1 MEPFI
6 QKYQQDVMGKL
17 SGFDRLM
24 IRGTQR
30 ALANV
35 AGMMTYLSYIGVLLK
50 DFGGFVEQTS
60 KRLKNASLAAAERLD
75 RPIRYL
81 PSSQTRKEDVARALA
96 ARDGIKEGLICV
108 LTCVEPCMSYSVG
121 GDRASKK
128 LVLRPCLRKC
138 LHLYHYW
145 MDVDFGLMHGRI
157 QTWFPFTIQV
167 CLNGRSWLARQMDRR
182 GLGYKR
188 RENSF
193 AWLEDVCATQRLM
206 DKLLRMNWP
215 KFLDRIARGVNP
227 IQKEILC
234 GYRTGYYWSVYES
247 EWATDIMFRSSQAL
261 AKIYPTL
268 VRGGIQAFS
277 SPNVMRFLGKKLT
290 GHFQGEVVSDY
301 RQRLEGVRLK
311 HSVKSN
317 SIKMYDKQG
326 SILRVETTI
335 NNPYEFQAYRPKE
348 GDPGGACAWR
358 YLRKGIADLHRRAE
372 IADGCNQRYLEA
384 LASLHTEE
392 PLRQLVGSVC
402 RPGRW
407 KGKRVRALR
416 PWSADD
422 EKLLAVIS
430 RGEFMIRGFR
440 NRDLAPLLYSAGRR
454 SVADTRRVS
463 GQVTRKLRLL
473 RAHGIIRKIAG
484 THRYTLTKK
493 GRAIT
498 TAIIECQNLS
508 LQQLN
513 TLSA

>member
-6 QKYQQDVMGKL
+6 QKYQQEVMGKL

-35 AGMMTYLSYIGVLLK
+35 AGLMTYLSYIGVLLK

-81 PSSQTRKEDVARALA
+81 SSSRTRKEDVARAIA
-96 ARDGIKEGLICV
+96 ARDGIEEGLICV

-121 GDRASKK
+121 GDRAGKK

-145 MDVDFGLMHGRI
+145 MDKDFGLMHGRL

-188 RENSF
+188 RENCF

-206 DKLLRMNWP
+206 DRLLRMNWP
-215 KFLDRIARGVNP
+215 KFLDRIARRVNP

-247 EWATDIMFRSSQAL
+247 EWATDIMFPSSQAL
-261 AKIYPTL
+261 AKIYPAL
-268 VRGGIQAFS
+268 VRGGIQVFS

-326 SILRVETTI
+326 SVLRVETTI

-348 GDPGGACAWR
+348 GDPDGACAWR

-384 LASLHTEE
+384 LASLHSEE

-402 RPGRW
+402 RPRRW

-416 PWSADD
+416 PWSAEDGN
-422 EKLLAVIS
+422 LLTVIS
-430 RGEFMIRGFR
+430 RGEFMIHGFR
-440 NRDLAPLLYSAGRR
+440 NRDLVPQLYPAVRQTLAER
-454 SVADTRRVS
+454 HRAS
-463 GQVTRKLRLL
+463 GGVTRKLRLL

-484 THRYTLTKK
+484 THRYMLTKK

-498 TAIIECQNLS
+498 TAIIEYQNLT
-508 LQQLN
+508 LQELN
-513 TLSA
+513 KLSA